1 MLQHNPPPRHVFQAT
16 HGMCAVVTPRGGPHP
31 AVLTI
36 LIGDGLALA
45 ACRRHAKY
53 IRAHTASYAAF
64 ADRPTRGM
72 LDSSSK
78 PTPRPRASGLRED
91 LQSQLQRLHN
101 LEHELRRT
109 GDNRHHV
116 CADAIA
122 VAIDYLQQA
131 MDALEVASRE

>member
-1 MLQHNPPPRHVFQAT
+1 
-16 HGMCAVVTPRGGPHP
+16 
-31 AVLTI
+31 
-36 LIGDGLALA
+36 
-45 ACRRHAKY
+45 
-53 IRAHTASYAAF
+53 
-64 ADRPTRGM
+64 M

-91 LQSQLQRLHN
+91 LQSRLQRLHN